1 VNNHEDTDDEMT
13 CSCGYEWVNI
23 WDMLRHRDSNFMATL
38 PLSAKA
44 AIDLF
49 GTLEQLWGLIEDKE
63 YEEAQGALE
72 GIAAAIYEAAT
83 GHFDESYSEMLI
95 DKFTEDMDE
104 KLKEFLDE
112 QADNDK

>member
-1 VNNHEDTDDEMT
+1 VNNHEDTEDEMI
-13 CSCGYEWVNI
+13 CSCGYEWKNI

-49 GTLEQLWGLIEDKE
+49 GTLEQLWLLIDDGD
-63 YEEAQGALE
+63 YEESKEALE
-72 GIAAAIYEAAT
+72 GIAAAIYESAT
-83 GHFDESYSEMLI
+83 GNFDKSYGEMLI
-95 DKFTEDMDE
+95 DKFTENLDE

-112 QADNDK
+112 QSDNDK

>member
-1 VNNHEDTDDEMT
+1 VNDHEDTDDVMI

-49 GTLEQLWGLIEDKE
+49 GTLEQLWTLINDEE
-63 YEEAQGALE
+63 YEEAKGALE
-72 GIAAAIYEAAT
+72 GIAAAIYESAT
-83 GHFDESYSEMLI
+83 GNFDKSYSEMLI
-95 DKFTEDMDE
+95 DRFTEDLDE
-104 KLKEFLDE
+104 KLKEFLDGE
-112 QADNDK
+112 ADNNK